1 MRAKAIVLLAFC
13 TVLLPALAAAQQTG
27 TLVGKVSD
35 SGGLTLPG
43 VTVEAKSNSL
53 PTPRTTV
60 TGNGGE
66 FQMPALPPGDY
77 TVTFTLSGMTTV
89 TREARVQLNLETTVN
104 ATLSVGGVTETVE
117 VLGQFT
123 PAIEKDST
131 AIKSGVSS
139 DTIQALPVG
148 QEYRDL
154 LKLIPGVSVTQDS
167 TRGQS
172 AGGSGQDN
180 VYKFDGVN
188 VTLPLFGT
196 LSAEPASYDIAE
208 VTTIKGGAKAV
219 DFVRAAGFTVDTIS
233 RSGTN
238 RFSGQVSYQFQGA
251 EMAAKVQ
258 SGSASKY
265 NQTLSWFNA
274 SLGGPVVPS
283 KLLFYASYYRPERDR
298 DNRSNLYGEL
308 PDYNSTRNE
317 GYGKLTFTPTSQ
329 ILINGSYRYSHR
341 LDRSDLFGQASAPT
355 TGTGY
360 ESTQKIFTADG
371 SWVINARSFAS
382 FKYTYFENPNVG
394 RPDYVADT
402 NVNTAIGTPLDL
414 ANLDKIGL
422 LTVPSPLTGEDAAN
436 AFFGPYIQKYGYI
449 SPTTGQKTG
458 GGLVGYGTL
467 FDNDDFYRNSWQI
480 AYNLNLGSKV
490 LHDLHFGYQRYS
502 DWEELLRSS
511 NGWGSISIPGGRSGA
526 GFRPPQ
532 GGPQAYFIAAFQQQ
546 TTGAIPPIESTYKS
560 QSFEANDT
568 IRYNNWSFNLGL
580 LISNDT
586 LYGQGL
592 EDGQSTASGYVAS
605 PGTVY
610 KMYEIP
616 WSKMIQPRVGATWA
630 YNGNDTVYASWA
642 TYNPA
647 ASSLPRAASWARN
660 LAVTINAFFDQNG
673 ILYAVAPNAAST
685 GKLFQPDMTPRTTQE
700 FILGTSRQF
709 TPRLTAR
716 LYGRYRYSDH
726 FWEDTNN
733 NARQIYGM
741 PADWAP
747 AELYIPNRAEQCVG
761 LGCSASSYVIADL
774 DRAYTKYYEATAEA
788 EYRGGKVYAR
798 GSYTWSKYYGNF
810 DQDNS
815 TAGTAN
821 DGNIFI
827 GSSNIGDGAGRQL
840 WNFKEGRL
848 HGDRPHALK
857 MYGYYSLGWNAT
869 VGGFFTAQSGQIWE
883 ATSVQPY
890 VQYTSSTSA
899 TNRYAEPAG
908 SRRTDAWYLLDLN
921 YIQNIPLGGRYRMQA
936 IVDLYNVFNSQ
947 TGYNYVSNLQST
959 LFNTPQSFLSP
970 RRVQI
975 SAKFQF

>member
-1 MRAKAIVLLAFC
+1 MVRRIVLLASMCF
-13 TVLLPALAAAQQTG
+13 VLLPALALAQQTG
-27 TLVGKVSD
+27 TVTGKVVGTD
-35 SGGLTLPG
+35 NLAIPG
-43 VTVEAKSNSL
+43 VTIEARSSVL
-53 PTPRTTV
+53 PTPRVTV
-60 TGNGGE
+60 TGGVGE
-66 FQMPALPPGDY
+66 YQLPALPPGDY
-77 TVTFTLSGMTTV
+77 TITFTLQGMATV
-89 TREARVQLNLETTVN
+89 TRQARVQLNLETTVN
-104 ATLSVGGVTETVE
+104 ATMAVGGVTETVE
-117 VLGQFT
+117 VKGQFT

-154 LKLIPGVSVTQDS
+154 LKLIPGVAVTQDS

-188 VTLPLFGT
+188 VTMPLFGT

-208 VTTIKGGAKAV
+208 VTTVKGGAKAV
-219 DFVRAAGFTVDTIS
+219 DFIRAAGFTVDTIS
-233 RSGTN
+233 KSGTN
-238 RFSGQVSYQFQGA
+238 RLAGQVSYQYQGA
-251 EMAAKVQ
+251 NMASDVQ

-274 SLGGPVVPS
+274 GVGGPVMPG
-283 KLLFYASYYRPERDR
+283 KLLFYGSYYRPERSR

-308 PDYNSTRNE
+308 PDYNSVRNE
-317 GYGKLTFTPTSQ
+317 GYGKLTFTPTSE

-341 LDRSDLFGQASAPT
+341 LDKSDLFGQASAPT

-360 ESTQKIFTADG
+360 ESNQKIVTADG
-371 SWVINARSFAS
+371 SWVISPRSFAS
-382 FKYTYFENPNVG
+382 FKFTHFENPNIG
-394 RPDYVADT
+394 RPDYTSSAQVSTD
-402 NVNTAIGTPLDL
+402 IGTKLDL
-414 ANLDKIGL
+414 NNLDKMGL
-422 LTVPSPLTGEDAAN
+422 LAVPSPLTGQDAAN
-436 AFFGPYIQKYGYI
+436 AFFQPYIDRYGYV
-449 SPTTGQKTG
+449 SPTTGLKTG
-458 GGLVGYGTL
+458 GGTVGYGTL
-467 FDNDDFYRNSWQI
+467 FDNDDFYRTSWQV
-480 AYNLNLGSKV
+480 AYNLTAGTKLI
-490 LHDLHFGYQRYS
+490 HDLHFGYQRYS

-511 NGWGSISIPGGRSGA
+511 NGWGSISITGGRTGA
-526 GFRPPQ
+526 GFAPPQ
-532 GGPQAYFIAAFQQQ
+532 GGPQSYFIAAFQQQ
-546 TTGAIPPIESTYKS
+546 TTGAIPAIKSTYKS
-560 QSFEANDT
+560 QSVEVNDT
-568 IRYNNWSFNLGL
+568 MRYNNWSFNFGL
-580 LISNDT
+580 LVSNDT
-586 LYGQGL
+586 LYGMGL
-592 EDGQSTASGYVAS
+592 KDGQSTLSGYALS

-616 WSKMIQPRVGATWA
+616 WSKMIQPRLGATWA
-630 YNGNDTVYASWA
+630 YNGTDTIYGSYAK
-642 TYNPA
+642 YNPA

-673 ILYAVAPNAAST
+673 VLYAVAPNASST
-685 GKLFQPDMTPRTTQE
+685 GKLFMPNMTPRTTQE
-700 FILGTSRQF
+700 ALLGTSKQINQN
-709 TPRLTAR
+709 LTAR
-716 LYGRYRYSDH
+716 LYGRYRYSNH

-741 PADWAP
+741 PQGWAP
-747 AELYIPNRAEQCVG
+747 AELYIYNLADQCVG

-774 DRAYTKYYEATAEA
+774 DRAYTKYYEATIES
-788 EYRGGKVYAR
+788 EYRNRKVYVR
-798 GSYTWSKYYGNF
+798 GSYTFSKYWGNF

-821 DGNIFI
+821 DANIFI

-840 WNFKEGRL
+840 WNWKEGRL
-848 HGDRPHALK
+848 HGDRPHSLK
-857 MYGYYSLGWNAT
+857 LYGYYSLNWNAT
-869 VGGFFTAQSGQIWE
+869 AGAFFTAQSGQIWE

-908 SRRTDAWYLLDLN
+908 SRRTKPWYLFDLN
-921 YIQNIPLGGRYRMQA
+921 YVQNFPLKGRYKFQVIA
-936 IVDLYNVFNSQ
+936 DIYNVFNSQ

-959 LFNTPQSFLSP
+959 LFNTPGSYLSP